1 VSCWKLNWLVPK
13 ERYLYP
19 SIAYTY
25 PTSLI
30 GWVVIKAA
38 LEPTV
43 RLRSDQIV
51 DSWTVTFKVSFQEV
65 RFPGILE
72 FRDRCRRF
80 RRRSTISRLL
90 CCCTMHT
97 AQDRADDTALF
108 CRSGTH
114 STRRFRLLSL
124 VRMLCTRVGN
134 HVTLSFVNTT
144 ASRRLFFLDVK
155 PARLCK
161 CSHTC
166 YLTKQR

>member
-1 VSCWKLNWLVPK
+1 VSCWKLNWLVSK

-30 GWVVIKAA
+30 GWVVIKAR

-108 CRSGTH
+108 CRSAPI
-114 STRRFRLLSL
+114 RLDDSGYFLWCVCYAHVLAITSL
-124 VRMLCTRVGN
+124 CHL
-134 HVTLSFVNTT
+134 
-144 ASRRLFFLDVK
+144 
-155 PARLCK
+155 
-161 CSHTC
+161 
-166 YLTKQR
+166 